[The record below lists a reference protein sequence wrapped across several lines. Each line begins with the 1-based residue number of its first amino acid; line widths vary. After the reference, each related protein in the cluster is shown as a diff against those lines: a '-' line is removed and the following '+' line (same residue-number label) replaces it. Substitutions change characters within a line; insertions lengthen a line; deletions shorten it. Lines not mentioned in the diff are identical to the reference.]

1 MVFVFILY
9 LIIIIIY
16 NFPFNIK
23 FDFLYSKNL
32 KNNQLSLNIGFL
44 SIPIKKSKNSK
55 HNKFRIKVKNIKF
68 FNPIDNYFLI
78 ESNTKITSSFLQNI
92 LIPLKFL
99 NFNVIENINT
109 SRENDLLHIGVLVRC
124 NFFMIISYLLQTIK
138 IRWRKNGN

>member
-44 SIPIKKSKNSK
+44 SIPIKKSKKVK
-55 HNKFRIKVKNIKF
+55 HNKFGIKVKNIKLL
-68 FNPIDNYFLI
+68 NPIDNYVLI

-138 IRWRKNGN
+138 ITWRKNGN